1 MGLWEVG
8 PHCVGEEAEVARLG
22 WVFRM
27 HEDVTVLVVSV
38 AGRGVDAGKFLG
50 SWLSC
55 NEDRF
60 YLLVCLT
67 PPAIAWKL
75 FALSSMIILAACLR
89 LGDETLFYF
98 VRRSASSVCIRPFS
112 TLIGES
118 WLQVARGLNA
128 SVT

>member
-22 WVFRM
+22 WVFRV

-75 FALSSMIILAACLR
+75 FALSFR
-89 LGDETLFYF
+89 QE
-98 VRRSASSVCIRPFS
+98 IRIVSLYQTF
-112 TLIGES
+112 
-118 WLQVARGLNA
+118 LNA
-128 SVT
+128 DWQIVVASRAWSECVRDMTKLAQ